1 MDKILDEMRKCE
13 HKRKSQN
20 VKEKMEKAQRAGILT
35 SQERRMENKSS
46 DGEHVVTIGGSL
58 GRHGAC
64 GWCSSI
70 CRELEPMHGHFGSIE
85 GGIEV
90 QRTIKRADMRAL

>member
-13 HKRKSQN
+13 HKTKKPKRQG
-20 VKEKMEKAQRAGILT
+20 EEKAQRAGILT
-35 SQERRMENKSS
+35 SQERRMAIKSS